1 MLKGAGEF
9 NPSVEK
15 KLEKIFTNCRICKK
29 YRKKSKRPTVALPK
43 ANDLNECVSVDLKP
57 VASITNNSKD
67 KRQIVYMVDEASRYT
82 KGEISKSKE
91 PEDVV
96 EVLINEW

>member
-1 MLKGAGEF
+1 M
-9 NPSVEK
+9 
-15 KLEKIFTNCRICKK
+15 
-29 YRKKSKRPTVALPK
+29 
-43 ANDLNECVSVDLKP
+43 SVDLKP
-57 VASITNNSKD
+57 VASITNDSKD

-82 KGEISKSKE
+82 KGGISKSKE